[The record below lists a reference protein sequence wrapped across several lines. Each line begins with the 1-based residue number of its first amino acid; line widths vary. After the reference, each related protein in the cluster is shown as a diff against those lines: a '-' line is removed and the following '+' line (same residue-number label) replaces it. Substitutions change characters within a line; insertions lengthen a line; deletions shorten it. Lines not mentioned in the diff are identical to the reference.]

1 MCPSFWFQKK
11 RKWSL
16 CLEESQGMWKY
27 CISTHFV
34 SVSQRVFL
42 PRLFWYTQF
51 PYSFWAAWM
60 QMSCGYK
67 TTSNKPARGNTC
79 ASHLTTALLQLTTDI
94 DLISLYDLDCFSDIQ
109 HKGHL
114 DTRLP
119 WPLVLYFVV
128 FSERK
133 KGGEADSRGGGR
145 TF

>member
-1 MCPSFWFQKK
+1 
-11 RKWSL
+11 
-16 CLEESQGMWKY
+16 
-27 CISTHFV
+27 
-34 SVSQRVFL
+34 
-42 PRLFWYTQF
+42 
-51 PYSFWAAWM
+51 
-60 QMSCGYK
+60 MSCGYK